1 LVPTILNTFSSRLL
15 ITLFNFL
22 IVIGIS
28 RILGPDGKGQAT
40 LIITSIF
47 MILFFCNIMSG
58 RALIYLIPRY
68 KPSSLIIPAYLWC
81 LVISIIAWGLMH
93 ITPWLNS
100 AFVPH
105 VFLLSLL
112 YGLLH
117 THLMVLAG
125 KERIYFHN
133 TLNVLQVALTLIGLA
148 LSFYV
153 VGYRSIFAYIYS
165 LYGSFLLTLLVSF
178 GAIYPYWRA
187 MSFTSTKNR
196 IRESVSFG
204 SHYQFYEIMQL
215 LNFRFAFYVLDAW
228 HGEDVLG
235 IYSIG
240 VSLLE
245 AAWLFGRSVSF
256 VQYTRI
262 ANYKDALATRLL
274 TLRLAKMSL
283 IISGIGI
290 FVLLI
295 MPKSLY
301 TFIFGEAF
309 GNIKDYMKWLMPGIL
324 VYSPALAVTNYFA
337 GLGRYRVNI
346 AGAFLGFIC
355 TLLFSYTLIPNFAM
369 SGAGLTA
376 TISFTVTTAFL
387 LWQFQRRA
395 AFAIADYIPKWH
407 DVTILKQE
415 LTKVLKGARYKQ

>member
-1 LVPTILNTFSSRLL
+1 MVPTILNTFSSRLL
-15 ITLFNFL
+15 VTLFNFL

-47 MILFFCNIMSG
+47 IILFLCNVMSG
-58 RALIYLIPRY
+58 RALIYLTPRY

-81 LVISIIAWGLMH
+81 LVMSSIAWGLMH
-93 ITPWLNS
+93 MTPWLNS

-105 VFLLSLL
+105 IFLLSLL

-133 TLNVLQVALTLIGLA
+133 TLNVLQVALTLTGLVV
-148 LSFYV
+148 SFYI

-165 LYGSFLLTLLVSF
+165 LYGSFLVTLLVSV

-187 MSFTSTKNR
+187 VSFTRTKN
-196 IRESVSFG
+196 IISESLSFG
-204 SHYQFYEIMQL
+204 SHYQLYEIMQL
-215 LNFRFAFYVLDAW
+215 LNFRFAFYVLEAW

-245 AAWLFGRSVSF
+245 AAWLFARSVSF

-274 TLRLAKMSL
+274 TLRLTKMSL
-283 IISGIGI
+283 MISGLGML
-290 FVLLI
+290 VLLI
-295 MPKSLY
+295 MPTSLY
-301 TFIFGEAF
+301 TFVFGEAF
-309 GNIKDYMKWLMPGIL
+309 ADIKDYMKWLMPGIL
-324 VYSPALAVTNYFA
+324 IYSPALAVTNYFA

-346 AGAFLGFIC
+346 VASFLGLIC
-355 TLLFSYTLIPNFAM
+355 TLFFSYTLIPNFAM

-387 LWQFQRRA
+387 VWQFQRRA
-395 AFAIADYIPKWH
+395 AFALTDYIPNWH
-407 DVTILKQE
+407 DVTIVKQE
-415 LTKVLKGARYKQ
+415 LTKVAKGARYKK